1 MSEKQSTK
9 ADNTEDLPLAA
20 GHSADDRIAAAK
32 AIGTLTSG
40 DKMSAND
47 RRKAH
52 SLLEILSKDSELRVR
67 TALSHVIAEY
77 PFLPQSLAQSLAQDV
92 LEVAGPVL
100 EKSTALS
107 EQFLTE
113 LIQSGNASEEAQT
126 KIATRDALPT
136 AVTEA
141 LFVSGSSQ
149 VAKIVLSNPTAQI
162 DEQGFTTLFARE
174 DLDGQMLTLV
184 AERSDLSEPIVAH
197 CHKIVLADHFDREVG
212 QKIRDQLIQEYRLP
226 PAMAETIVQAALEDA
241 LTNASSDTE
250 STRAGF
256 DLLAKRLHQHG
267 DLTPSLLLRMVCDGS
282 LDFAIS
288 AFQVLTTKT
297 TSQIEAIFV
306 GAGTTAL
313 ANLYMESDLD
323 PYFRF
328 ALSTAIKRI
337 ASEKGK
343 SHKTDPEKPVA
354 DIINK
359 IVGFY
364 RGISPSSIDH
374 VIVSLC
380 HESDRW
386 RKDNH
391 DPSSD
396 PVARSN
402 AS

>member
-1 MSEKQSTK
+1 MPKKQSTV
-9 ADNTEDLPLAA
+9 ADNTEDLHLTAD
-20 GHSADDRIAAAK
+20 HSTDDRIAAAK
-32 AIGTLTSG
+32 AIGTLTNG
-40 DKMSAND
+40 DKMSDSD
-47 RRKAH
+47 RDNAH
-52 SLLEILSKDSELRVR
+52 TLLEILSKDSELRVR
-67 TALSHVIAEY
+67 TALSQVIAEY

-92 LEVAGPVL
+92 LAVAGPVL
-100 EKSTALS
+100 EKSPALS

-126 KIATRDALPT
+126 KIATRDALPNT
-136 AVTEA
+136 VTEA
-141 LFVSGSSQ
+141 LIVSGSSQ
-149 VAKIVLSNPTAQI
+149 VAKTVLSNQTAQI
-162 DEQGFTTLFARE
+162 DEQGFTSLFARE

-184 AERSDLSEPIVAH
+184 AERSDLSEPIVAQ

-212 QKIRDQLIQEYRLP
+212 QKIRNQLIQEYSLP
-226 PAMAETIVQAALEDA
+226 PAMAETIVQAALEGA
-241 LTNASSDTE
+241 LADASSD
-250 STRAGF
+250 SGAVRAGF
-256 DLLAKRLHQHG
+256 DLLAQRLHRHG
-267 DLTPSLLLRMVCDGS
+267 DLTPSLLLRMVCGGS

-288 AFQVLTTKT
+288 AFQVLTDKPA
-297 TSQIEAIFV
+297 SKIETIFV

-313 ANLYMESDLD
+313 ADLYLESSLD

-328 ALSTAIKRI
+328 ALTTAIKRI
-337 ASEKGK
+337 ASETGR

-354 DIINK
+354 DIIAK

-374 VIVSLC
+374 VIASLC

-386 RKDNH
+386 SKDDN

-396 PVARSN
+396 PVAKSN

>member
-1 MSEKQSTK
+1 MTIKQSAN
-9 ADNTEDLPLAA
+9 ADNTEALHLPAA
-20 GHSADDRIAAAK
+20 HSTDDRVAAAK
-32 AIGTLTSG
+32 VIGALADSNKLS
-40 DKMSAND
+40 DPD
-47 RRKAH
+47 REKAH
-52 SLLEILSKDSELRVR
+52 SLLETLGKDSELRVR
-67 TALSHVIAEY
+67 TALSRVIAEY
-77 PFLPQSLAQSLAQDV
+77 PFLPPSLAQSLAQDV
-92 LEVAGPVL
+92 LEVAGPIL
-100 EKSTALS
+100 EKSPALS

-113 LIQSGNASEEAQT
+113 LVQSGNASEEAQT
-126 KIATRDALPT
+126 TIATRDALPNT
-136 AVTEA
+136 VTEA

-149 VAKIVLSNPTAQI
+149 VAKTVLSNPTAQI
-162 DEQGFTTLFARE
+162 DEQGFTSLFARE

-184 AERSDLSEPIVAH
+184 AERSDLSEPIVAQ

-212 QKIRDQLIQEYRLP
+212 QKIRDQLIQEYTLP
-226 PAMAETIVQAALEDA
+226 PAMAETIVQAALENA
-241 LTNASSDTE
+241 LAKASSDTDAAQ
-250 STRAGF
+250 AGF
-256 DLLAKRLHQHG
+256 DLLAQRLHQHG
-267 DLTPSLLLRMVCDGS
+267 DLTPSLLLRMVCGGS
-282 LDFAIS
+282 LDFVVS
-288 AFQVLTTKT
+288 AFQVLTGLPARK
-297 TSQIEAIFV
+297 IETAFL

-313 ANLYMESDLD
+313 ADLYLESGLD

-328 ALSTAIKRI
+328 ALTTAIKRI
-337 ASEKGK
+337 ASERGNA
-343 SHKTDPEKPVA
+343 HKTDPEKPVA